1 MVKVGEP
8 QVNKNYNVAEPDQ
21 ETLSFSVYTAD
32 KKEPTYTTEE
42 GCKLLG
48 VISLDMADTS
58 KGIDRGANVHMTFSG
73 TEIVITAEDQDD
85 PENLV
90 LATVDFLG

>member
-1 MVKVGEP
+1 M
-8 QVNKNYNVAEPDQ
+8 NKNYNVAEPDQ
-21 ETLSFSVYTAD
+21 ETLSFSVYTSD

-73 TEIVITAEDQDD
+73 TDIVVTAEDKDD
-85 PENLV
+85 PEIFV
-90 LATVDFLG
+90 SITVDFLR